1 MFRKR
6 LSVGSV
12 IIAPIELV
20 EIKRTGGF
28 DRLNHRLYLRLFLT
42 IYTVIQK
49 LEIKIKSNEDYTE
62 YGDFM
67 QNGCMFSFVRY
78 SVSSRRTF
86 CATCGFDFT
95 RKRNFFPRIFTSVES
110 VTAVAVDERG
120 FTRMQFNSPKK
131 SPRL

>member
-49 LEIKIKSNEDYTE
+49 LDIQASKNVK
-62 YGDFM
+62 
-67 QNGCMFSFVRY
+67 
-78 SVSSRRTF
+78 
-86 CATCGFDFT
+86 
-95 RKRNFFPRIFTSVES
+95 
-110 VTAVAVDERG
+110 
-120 FTRMQFNSPKK
+120 
-131 SPRL
+131 